1 MIDPAPPPA
10 PRRRRAEGA
19 VEILPVPLFGRVF
32 RATRPV
38 RLGDVGIDGRVRLD
52 ALARYLQD
60 VSGDDSDDAD
70 LDDALWWV
78 VRRSV
83 IEQHAPLRFREQVD
97 LDTFCSGLGSRWAER
112 RVSIVGRRGG
122 RAETVTLWVRI
133 DAATGRPKPLGD
145 QFEHLYKPSAGD
157 REVDGRLRHQ
167 ALVEGESGVEVVP
180 WRPRVTDL
188 DILDHVNNAIA
199 WAVVEQAIAHAAP
212 PGGGFDPVWARTPRR
227 TEVEYRDPIDRS
239 LVVEGPHPVVLVR
252 AVPERLDIT
261 IRGGDGP
268 SSPVFVTAVV
278 SSVQSRG
285 ETTLP

>member
-1 MIDPAPPPA
+1 M
-10 PRRRRAEGA
+10 
-19 VEILPVPLFGRVF
+19 FGRVF

-83 IEQHAPLRFREQVD
+83 IEQHVPLRFREQVD

-112 RVSIVGRRGG
+112 RVSIVGRHGG

-133 DAATGRPKPLGD
+133 DAATGRPKPLGA

-157 REVDGRLRHQ
+157 REVDGRLRHH
-167 ALVEGESGVEVVP
+167 ALGAGEEGVEVVP
-180 WRPRVTDL
+180 WWPRATDL

-199 WAVVEQAIAHAAP
+199 WGIVEQALADVALRF
-212 PGGGFDPVWARTPRR
+212 GERVPVWAGTPRR

-239 LVVEGPHPVVLVR
+239 LVLAGPHPVVLARATSDRLEVTVR
-252 AVPERLDIT
+252 GA
-261 IRGGDGP
+261 DGP
-268 SSPVFVTAVV
+268 DSPVFVTAVV
-278 SSVQSRG
+278 TAVQSRG

>member
-1 MIDPAPPPA
+1 MNDPALPSA
-10 PRRRRAEGA
+10 RRRRAEGA
-19 VEILPVPLFGRVF
+19 VDILPVPVFGRVF

-97 LDTFCSGLGSRWAER
+97 LDTFCSGLGRRWAER
-112 RVSIVGRRGG
+112 RVSIVGRHGG

-133 DAATGRPKPLGD
+133 DAVTGRPKPLGA
-145 QFEHLYKPSAGD
+145 QFEHLYRPSAGD
-157 REVDGRLRHQ
+157 REVDGRLRHR
-167 ALVEGESGVEVVP
+167 ALELGEDGVEVVP
-180 WRPRVTDL
+180 WAPRVTDL

-199 WAVVEQAIAHAAP
+199 WGVVEQAVVHAARHF
-212 PGGGFDPVWARTPRR
+212 GEGLPVWAGTPRR

-239 LVVEGPHPVVLVR
+239 LVLDGPRPVVLTR
-252 AVPERLDIT
+252 ASSDRLEVT
-261 IRGGDGP
+261 MRGGDGP
-268 SSPVFVTAVV
+268 AAPVFVTAVV
-278 SSVQSRG
+278 SAVQSRG
-285 ETTLP
+285 ATTLP